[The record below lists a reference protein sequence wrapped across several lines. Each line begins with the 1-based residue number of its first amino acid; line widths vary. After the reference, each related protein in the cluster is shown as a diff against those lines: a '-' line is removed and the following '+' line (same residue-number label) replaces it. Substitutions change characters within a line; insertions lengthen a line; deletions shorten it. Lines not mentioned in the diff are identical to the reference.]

1 MNKLDR
7 FILFIFGP
15 FIYGAGFIKGFLG
28 VYREH
33 FFPKPKINFK
43 PFYIETN
50 QIFKPVETEEDFKHI
65 CQLFKSCYPHV
76 DIFDLKISKYDYD
89 PSVDGLKEK
98 VALYSFGLRSEH
110 IHAFDFTLRDY
121 FNS

>member
-1 MNKLDR
+1 MSKQSFSFYSFLDFVETALAQLKEKLE
-7 FILFIFGP
+7 I
-15 FIYGAGFIKGFLG
+15 
-28 VYREH
+28 
-33 FFPKPKINFK
+33 KPKINFK

-65 CQLFKSCYPHV
+65 CVLFKSCYPHV
-76 DIFDLKISKYDYD
+76 NIFDLKISKYDYD

-98 VALYSFGLRSEH
+98 VGLYSFGLRSEH